1 MSDKTDLKNLLDG
14 ISLKSVLVIVLA
26 AAIIVFGV
34 YNVHEISDITEGGIL
49 GLDLL
54 LEHWFGI
61 SPAYT
66 NFFFSAL
73 CFFFG
78 WKALGKSFIIYSA
91 FSLVSVSVFYKIM
104 EHTPRLFPEIAGHP
118 LLAAVVGAV
127 FVGVGAGLTVCEG
140 GAQSGDDALV
150 LALHYRFGWRV
161 STLYLVSDVTVLV
174 LSLSYIPVKRIVY
187 SLITVVLSGQIV
199 ELILRTKKKT

>member
-1 MSDKTDLKNLLDG
+1 MENKRKIKKLLEG
-14 ISLKSVLVIVLA
+14 ISFKSVLIIIFA
-26 AAIIVFGV
+26 AAVVVFGV

-73 CFFFG
+73 CFLIG
-78 WKALGKSFIIYSA
+78 WKALGKEFIIYSA
-91 FSLVSVSVFYKIM
+91 FSVVSVSVFYKII
-104 EHTPRLFPEIAGHP
+104 EHTPRLFPQIAEYP
-118 LLAAVVGAV
+118 LLAAAVGAV
-127 FVGVGAGLTVCEG
+127 FVGVGAGLTVREG
-140 GAQSGDDALV
+140 GAQSGDDALA
-150 LALHYRFGWRV
+150 LALHHRFGWKV
-161 STLYLVSDVTVLV
+161 SAIYLVNDVTVLFF
-174 LSLSYIPVKRIVY
+174 SLSYIPLKKIVY

-199 ELILRTKKKT
+199 ELILRTKKS